1 MNKYKRYVKENWYC
15 FLLGP
20 LFMTLEASGEFI
32 LPFINA
38 NIIDIGAANGDIPFI
53 LKNGFYMLL
62 IAAGMLVTGVLGA
75 FFAVRGAARMAAG
88 VRMDTFRKIQTFSF
102 SDIDRFSTGSLI
114 TRVTN
119 DITQIQAFTQ
129 TLLRGF
135 FRSPIMLIGALIMS
149 FKLNPD
155 IAWVILIV
163 LPFLAL
169 ATFLIIKTASPRYTQ
184 MQEQIDTLNTGIGEA
199 ITNEKVI
206 KSFVREE
213 HEKGKFRVI
222 NEKLMDK
229 TIHALKMMILMQPV
243 SALAINVTTL
253 VVVWI
258 AGRQIMVGNM
268 EIGTLTAFITY
279 LSQVLTALNFLAN
292 IFLQGTRAAA
302 SDRRITEIMNTV
314 PDIRDAETE
323 GTEEM
328 KKMKRMNNKIN
339 SGSIE
344 FRDVSFRYF
353 KDTAI
358 PVLDHVNVKIHSGDF
373 IGIIGSTG
381 SGKTTLVSM
390 IPRLYDPDEGE
401 VFVDGVNVREL
412 SLYDLRESVS
422 VVLQKNTLFSGTV
435 AENLR
440 WGNEHATEEELVA
453 ACKIAQA
460 DGFIRSFPDGYE
472 TEIGQGGGNLSGGQK
487 QRICIARALLKKPRI
502 MILDDSTS
510 AVDTA
515 TDACIRK
522 AFREQLPDITKLI
535 IAQRISSVM
544 DADKIIVMDK
554 GAIVAYGTHDE
565 LIHSCTTYQEI
576 YYSQKDREEEA
587 DKEKAGKEEQESQA
601 KENNGNSQISRE
613 NENGRKQRNDIG
625 ADKDRNSQQNKNGE
639 GLDHE

>member
-1 MNKYKRYVKENWYC
+1 MKKYKEYVKKHWYC

-38 NIIDIGAANGDIPFI
+38 NIIDKGAANGDIPYI
-53 LKNGFYMLL
+53 IKNGAYMLL
-62 IAAGMLVTGVLGA
+62 MAAGMLITGVLGA
-75 FFAVRGAARMAAG
+75 FFAVRGSARMAAG
-88 VRMDTFRKIQTFSF
+88 VRKDTFSKIQTFSF

-119 DITQIQAFTQ
+119 DITQIQSFTQ

-135 FRSPIMLIGALIMS
+135 FRSPVMLIGALVMS
-149 FKLNPD
+149 FKLNSD
-155 IAWVILIV
+155 IAWVILII

-169 ATFLIIKTASPRYTQ
+169 AIFMIIKIASPRYTI

-213 HEKGKFRVI
+213 HEKSKFKVI
-222 NEKLMDK
+222 NGALMEK
-229 TIHALKMMILMQPV
+229 TISALKMMILMQPI
-243 SALAINVTTL
+243 SSLAINVTTL
-253 VVVWI
+253 IVVWV
-258 AGRQIMVGNM
+258 AGQQIMIGGM

-292 IFLQGTRAAA
+292 IFLQGARAAA
-302 SDRRITEIMNTV
+302 SDRRISEVMNTF
-314 PDIRDAETE
+314 PDISDENAKAKEHRI
-323 GTEEM
+323 
-328 KKMKRMNNKIN
+328 K

-344 FRDVSFRYF
+344 FRNVSFRYF
-353 KDTAI
+353 KDTKT
-358 PVLDHVNVKIHSGDF
+358 PVLDNINIKIKSGEF
-373 IGIIGSTG
+373 VGIIGSTG

-390 IPRLYDPDEGE
+390 IPRLYDPDEGDI
-401 VFVDGVNVREL
+401 FVDGVNVKDL

-440 WGNEHATEEELVA
+440 WGNENATDEELIA

-460 DGFIRSFPDGYE
+460 DGFVSAFPEGYE
-472 TEIGQGGGNLSGGQK
+472 TEIGQGGGSLSGGQK
-487 QRICIARALLKKPRI
+487 QRLCIARALLKKPKI

-515 TDACIRK
+515 TDACIRRE
-522 AFREQLPDITKLI
+522 FREKLSDITKLI

-544 DADKIIVMDK
+544 DADKIIVMDN
-554 GAIVAYGTHDE
+554 GAVVACGTHDE
-565 LIHSCTTYQEI
+565 LIRSCTTYQEI
-576 YYSQKDREEEA
+576 YYSQKDREESA
-587 DKEKAGKEEQESQA
+587 VHA
-601 KENNGNSQISRE
+601 
-613 NENGRKQRNDIG
+613 
-625 ADKDRNSQQNKNGE
+625 
-639 GLDHE
+639 